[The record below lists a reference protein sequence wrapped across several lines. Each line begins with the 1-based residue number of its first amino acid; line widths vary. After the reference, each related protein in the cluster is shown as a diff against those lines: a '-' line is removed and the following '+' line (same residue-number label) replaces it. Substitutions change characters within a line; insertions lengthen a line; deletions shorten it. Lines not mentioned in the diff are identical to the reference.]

1 MSIDP
6 LLVARFREDLEAVW
20 PFVDTQER
28 LLLAVSGGP
37 DSLALL
43 LLAHATI
50 PGQVEAAT
58 VDHRLRPA
66 AAREAAYVSDICGR
80 LGVPHKVLAVDVG
93 EGNLQAE
100 ARSARYDALAG
111 WMEERDIATL
121 ATGHQLDDQA
131 ETFLMRLNRGSGL
144 SGLAGIRNLSGIPGH
159 EYLRLIRPVLDW
171 RRSELQGVVEVAGIA
186 AVTDPSNHDEQFD
199 RVRMRKALA
208 SANWLDIPAIARSA
222 ELLAH
227 ADASLDWVVSREWME
242 CISQEDGAITYR
254 ALKSGLGG
262 DRVIRPMLLVRIF
275 RVLGATL
282 DLSAAGALVER
293 LTGGKPGNVAG
304 IHAEAVDVA
313 GERLWRFRPENPR
326 RTS

>member
-43 LLAHATI
+43 LLAHAAI

>member
-1 MSIDP
+1 MNLDP
-6 LLVARFREDLEAVW
+6 LLVERFREDLEAVW
-20 PFVDTQER
+20 PFSGTGEK

-37 DSLALL
+37 DSLAML
-43 LLAHATI
+43 LLAHAAI

-58 VDHRLRPA
+58 VDHRLRAA
-66 AAREAAYVSDICGR
+66 AAREAAYVAGICER
-80 LGVPHKVLAVDVG
+80 LGVRHKVLEVDVA

-111 WMEERDIATL
+111 WMEEREISTMAT
-121 ATGHQLDDQA
+121 AHQLDDQA

-144 SGLAGIRNLSGIPGH
+144 GGLAGIRKLTGVPGH
-159 EYLRLIRPVLDW
+159 EYLRLIRPVLGW
-171 RRSELQGVVEVAGIA
+171 RRSELQAVVDVAGIE
-186 AVTDPSNHDEQFD
+186 AVTDPSNEDDQFD

-208 SANWLDIPAIARSA
+208 SVDWLDIPAIARSA

-242 CISQEDGAITYR
+242 CVSQGDGAITYR
-254 ALKSGLGG
+254 ALKTGLGG
-262 DRVIRPMLLVRIF
+262 DRVIRPALLVRIF

-282 DLSAAGALVER
+282 DLSAAGALAANLES
-293 LTGGKPGNVAG
+293 GKAGNVAG

-313 GERLWRFRPENPR
+313 GERLWQFRPENPR
-326 RTS
+326 RTG